1 MREKWGCLEINW
13 NTGTTGTLFFSPRL
27 LKCCDAS
34 FLQGPSLPRMSSSL
48 RPFLWWPFPSLAPAI
63 CSKLRQKGISVSL
76 RLLASP
82 CVSFHPHHP
91 LSHVISPNRIQS
103 HRIALLGWQKDL
115 TLQHEHDSWVGP
127 PPDWPRQTPA
137 SPAESMS
144 PRSLTY
150 WHTKG
155 GPNLWQARRPPLS
168 PKERRE
174 IPYVSSR
181 RKSSAWR
188 VSSSPTVCCILA
200 W

>member
-1 MREKWGCLEINW
+1 MPLFSKALPFQGCPPLWGPFCD
-13 NTGTTGTLFFSPRL
+13 GPSPRWPQPF
-27 LKCCDAS
+27 ARS
-34 FLQGPSLPRMSSSL
+34 FDR
-48 RPFLWWPFPSLAPAI
+48 RVFP
-63 CSKLRQKGISVSL
+63 
-76 RLLASP
+76 SP

-91 LSHVISPNRIQS
+91 LSQVISRYLTQS
-103 HRIALLGWQKDL
+103 HRIARQGWQKDL

-137 SPAESMS
+137 SPAESKS

-181 RKSSAWR
+181 RKSSACR